1 MGPLAILGLFFYIW
15 GLMSDDGFDNVMS
28 PWIAIVISMWLTL
41 FIENWKR
48 KEKHLAFN
56 FDVLG
61 VMQDEKSRFEYT
73 GNYVVDITTKRV
85 TKYDKFTTFK
95 KRLIVDFPL
104 LLLGLIFVASAFFFF
119 DWLNKD
125 IID

>member
-1 MGPLAILGLFFYIW
+1 
-15 GLMSDDGFDNVMS
+15 MSDDGFDNVMS